1 MPISPNTPILIGVGQ
16 VTEAVPT
23 DLTQAS
29 SNTDLAAKAVNQALV
44 DAGVEGWKAHVD
56 TVVAVRTFADS
67 SPTYRS
73 KLGGPDNFPRAIAKR
88 VGLEP
93 KRAVYSQ
100 VGGET
105 PQRLVNEFAE
115 QLFAGESEM
124 VLLVGAEVLANIK
137 AISKAKLEMNWSE
150 QVGGQLEDRGM
161 SAGRLITGHEI
172 IHQMV
177 LPMQYYG
184 LMENARRAA
193 SGQSEEEYLQ
203 EMGQAFSKLAA
214 VAAENPLATDRAAY
228 TTEEITAVSDR
239 NPLLLTP
246 YTKRLIAKDR
256 VNQAAALV
264 MTTVGKA
271 QELGVPQEKWVYLH
285 AYTHTSERVLLE
297 RPQLG
302 YSPALK
308 LALEGAL
315 AQIGKTSADLQY
327 LDLYSCFPI
336 VTHEARDILQLAAD
350 DPRPL
355 TQTGGLPYFGGP
367 GNNYSMHGIAA
378 LVDRLRKDQGSC
390 GLVLANGGWMSKLA
404 VGIYSTAA
412 VADWKPQSSVA
423 LQRELDALSHLEIE
437 PTPNGEAILDSY
449 IVHYFKGFPVK
460 AIVVGRLKANDKR
473 FYATT
478 IMADTETV
486 QALLAEDPIG
496 KTIHVEADPKSNRFA
511 FTPEQLAKYAPKEI
525 INFKEKYQFC
535 SVERRGR
542 ILLITINRPEV
553 RNALHPPANDELE
566 GIFNAYERDPE
577 LRVAVITGTGE
588 QAFSTGND
596 LKYMAKGNPIWI
608 SKSGFGGLTSRT
620 QRVKPIIAALNGTA
634 AGGGLEM
641 ALACDI
647 IVAADHAKLGLPE
660 VNVGLFAGAGGIQR
674 LTRQI
679 GAKKA
684 MEMLLTGRLI
694 DAAEALEAGLVNYV
708 LPAGEVLYKA
718 LTLAQQIA
726 DASPVG
732 VRCTMRVLNET
743 AHLAST
749 DDAVT
754 EQHTVFDE
762 LINSDDFWEGARA
775 FAEKREPRWRR
786 K

>member
-1 MPISPNTPILIGVGQ
+1 MSIPAHTPILVGVGQ
-16 VTEAVPT
+16 VTEAVPE

-29 SNTDLAAKAVNQALV
+29 SNVDLAAKAVKIALTDGAVDKLEQAI
-44 DAGVEGWKAHVD
+44 D
-56 TVVAVRTFADS
+56 TLVAVRTFADS

-88 VGLEP
+88 VGAEP
-93 KRAVYSQ
+93 TQAIYSQ

-105 PQRLVNEFAE
+105 PQRLVSEFAE
-115 QLFAGESEM
+115 RLAAGESEV

-137 AISKAKLEMNWSE
+137 AISKAKVEMDWSE
-150 QVGGQLEDRGM
+150 QIGGQLEDRGM

-172 IHQMV
+172 IHQLV

-184 LMENARRAA
+184 MMENARMAA
-193 SGQSEEEYLQ
+193 SDLDTASYRQ
-203 EMGQAFSKLAA
+203 EMGDTFSDLAA
-214 VAAENPLATDRAAY
+214 VAANNPLATDQTAY
-228 TTEEITAVSDR
+228 TAEEIITISDR
-239 NPLLLTP
+239 NPMLITP

-271 QELGVPQEKWVYLH
+271 QALGIPEEKWVYLH
-285 AYTHTSERVLLE
+285 AYTQASERVLLE

-302 YSPALK
+302 HSPALK
-308 LALEGAL
+308 AALEGAL
-315 AQIGKTSADLQY
+315 DQAGKSIAEIQHF
-327 LDLYSCFPI
+327 DLYSCFPI
-336 VTHEARDILQLAAD
+336 VVHEARDILGIPKD
-350 DPRPL
+350 DERSL
-355 TQTGGLPYFGGP
+355 TLTGGLPYFGGP
-367 GNNYSMHGIAA
+367 GNNYSMHAIAA
-378 LVDRLRKDQGSC
+378 MVEQLRSDRGSY
-390 GLVLANGGWMSKLA
+390 GMVLANGGWISKLA
-404 VGIYSTAA
+404 VGVYSTTP
-412 VADWKPQSSVA
+412 VEDWQAQSSAA
-423 LQRELDALSHLEIE
+423 LQEALDAAEHLQIE
-437 PTPNGEAILDSY
+437 PYPEGEATLDSFV
-449 IVHYFKGFPVK
+449 VHFFKGFPVK
-460 AIVVGRLKANDKR
+460 AIIVGRLKATNKR

-478 IMADTETV
+478 PMADTDTV

-496 KTIHVEADPKSNRFA
+496 KTIHVATDPKGNRFA
-511 FTPEQLAKYAPKEI
+511 FSPEQLAKHAPKI
-525 INFKEKYQFC
+525 ISTFKEKYQFC
-535 SVERRGR
+535 TVERRGR
-542 ILLITINRPEV
+542 ILLVTINRPEV

-566 GIFNAYERDPE
+566 GIFNAYEQDPD
-577 LRVAVITGTGE
+577 LRVAIITGTGE

-608 SKSGFGGLTSRT
+608 SKTGFGGLTSRT

-647 IVAADHAKLGLPE
+647 VVAADHAVMGLPE

-679 GAKKA
+679 GTKKA
-684 MEMLLTGRLI
+684 MEMLLIGRLI
-694 DAAEALEAGLVNYV
+694 GAEEALEAGLVNYV
-708 LPAGEVLYKA
+708 LPKEEVLDKA
-718 LTLAQQIA
+718 LSIAKQIA
-726 DASPVG
+726 DASPAG
-732 VRCTMRVLNET
+732 VKCTMRVLNET
-743 AHLAST
+743 AHLANT

-754 EQHTVFDE
+754 EPHTVFDE

-786 K
+786 E

>member
-1 MPISPNTPILIGVGQ
+1 MSIPAHTPILVGVGQ
-16 VTEAVPT
+16 VTETVPT

-29 SNTDLAAKAVNQALV
+29 SNVDLAAQAVRIALEDCGADSLAQA
-44 DAGVEGWKAHVD
+44 VD

-88 VGLEP
+88 VGVTP
-93 KRAVYSQ
+93 QKAIYSQ

-105 PQRLVNEFAE
+105 PQRLVSEFAE
-115 QLFAGESEM
+115 RLASGDSEV

-137 AISKAKLEMNWSE
+137 AITKAKLELNWSE
-150 QVGGQLEDRGM
+150 EIGGQLEDRGM

-172 IHQMV
+172 IHQLV

-184 LMENARRAA
+184 MMENARMAA
-193 SGQSEEEYLQ
+193 SGRSEEAYRQ
-203 EMGQAFSKLAA
+203 EMGQTFSQIAA
-214 VAAENPLATDRAAY
+214 VAANNPLATDQTAY
-228 TTEEITAVSDR
+228 SPEEISEASDR
-239 NPLLLTP
+239 NPMLITP

-256 VNQAAALV
+256 VNQAAALL

-271 QELGVPQEKWVYLH
+271 QELGIPEEQWVYLH
-285 AYTHTSERVLLE
+285 AYTQTSERVLLE
-297 RPQLG
+297 RPHLDQ
-302 YSPALK
+302 SPALK
-308 LALEGAL
+308 AALTGVLDQA
-315 AQIGKTSADLQY
+315 GKEIADIQH

-336 VTHEARDILQLAAD
+336 VVHEARDILGIPAD

-367 GNNYSMHGIAA
+367 GNNYSMHAIAA
-378 LVDRLRKDQGSC
+378 MVERLRSDRGSY
-390 GLVLANGGWMSKLA
+390 GLVLANGGWISKLA
-404 VGIYSTAA
+404 VGLYSTEP
-412 VADWKPQSSVA
+412 VADWQAQSSAA
-423 LQRELDALSHLEIE
+423 LQQELDAADHLEIE
-437 PTPNGEAILDSY
+437 PYPEGEAILDSY
-449 IVHYFKGFPVK
+449 VVHFFKGFPVK
-460 AIVVGRLKANDKR
+460 AITVGRLMDSNKR

-478 IMADTETV
+478 PMADTETI
-486 QALLAEDPIG
+486 QALLAGNPIG
-496 KTIHVEADPKSNRFA
+496 KTIFVAADPKGNRFA
-511 FTPEQLAKYAPKEI
+511 FSAEQLTKYAPKEI
-525 INFKEKYQFC
+525 TAFKKSYQFC
-535 SVERRGR
+535 TVERKGR
-542 ILLITINRPEV
+542 ILLVTINRPEV

-566 GIFNAYERDPE
+566 GIFNAYESDPD
-577 LRVAVITGTGE
+577 LRVAIITGTGE

-608 SKSGFGGLTSRT
+608 SKTGFGGLTSRT
-620 QRVKPIIAALNGTA
+620 HRVKPIIAALNGTA

-647 IVAADHAKLGLPE
+647 VVAADHAVMGLPE

-679 GAKKA
+679 GTKKA

-694 DAAEALEAGLVNYV
+694 DAQEALSAGMVNYV
-708 LPAGEVLYKA
+708 LPKDQVLDKA
-718 LTLAQQIA
+718 MELAQRIS
-726 DASPVG
+726 DASPAG
-732 VRCTMRVLNET
+732 VKCTMRVLHET
-743 AHLAST
+743 AHLANT

-754 EQHTVFDE
+754 EPHTVFDE

-786 K
+786 E